1 MVPRSQDSH
10 GLGHQGGAVSVLRPR
25 HHRQHRGGDQRG
37 PGQHQEWTTQCQV
50 IEVLNYVQLSNFKFY
65 SSSLLKPDFLL
76 IRQDPRD
83 AGEDFKSALLGFQ
96 YGQVPSINSLESV
109 YNFQVS
115 INNQRRKRCTSVLCK
130 YFEGPSTKKFN
141 IHIIPYYTNILIY
154 SSRTSPGCML
164 IYWDY
169 RKNLEKITFL

>member
-115 INNQRRKRCTSVLCK
+115 IINTSVSCK
-130 YFEGPSTKKFN
+130 YFEGP
-141 IHIIPYYTNILIY
+141 
-154 SSRTSPGCML
+154 
-164 IYWDY
+164 
-169 RKNLEKITFL
+169 KNLSYYSPFKS